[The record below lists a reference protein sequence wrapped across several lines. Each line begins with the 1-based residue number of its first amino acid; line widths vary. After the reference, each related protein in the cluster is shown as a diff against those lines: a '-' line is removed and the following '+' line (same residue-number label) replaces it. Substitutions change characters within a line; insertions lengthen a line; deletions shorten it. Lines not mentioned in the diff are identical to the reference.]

1 MRVYASSLHGH
12 QVQAMRQIEAL
23 IEVSEGTDD

>member
-12 QVQAMRQIEAL
+12 PVQAMRQIEAL
-23 IEVSEGTDD
+23 IEVSGDRDD